1 MSKDIEQKAI
11 TITIE
16 PPHGEPAASNWAVEI
31 GIGVVVA
38 VIAAVVIG
46 WLKRKHSP
54 HRSNSCRPTVGSS
67 P

>member
-16 PPHGEPAASNWAVEI
+16 PPASEPAASNWAVEI

-38 VIAAVVIG
+38 VIAAGVIG
-46 WLKRKHSP
+46 WMKRKS
-54 HRSNSCRPTVGSS
+54 
-67 P
+67 

>member
-1 MSKDIEQKAI
+1 MSKDIEQKSI
-11 TITIE
+11 NITIE

-46 WLKRKHSP
+46 WMKRKS
-54 HRSNSCRPTVGSS
+54 
-67 P
+67 